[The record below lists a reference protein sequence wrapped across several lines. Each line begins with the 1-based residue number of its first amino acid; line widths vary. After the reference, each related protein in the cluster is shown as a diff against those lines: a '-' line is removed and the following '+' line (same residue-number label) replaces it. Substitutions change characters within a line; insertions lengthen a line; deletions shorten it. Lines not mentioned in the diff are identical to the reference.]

1 MPDNHPPGWYA
12 DPSSQDHL
20 RWWDGAAWT
29 EATTRS
35 ETHGPPVATLAPPA
49 PTAPL
54 KPPPLW
60 RQRSFQ
66 VPAAAVLTAVVVIA
80 VVALVSESGS
90 TGPRVAAGIGVTA
103 TTAGAGGVGSSADTT
118 LADRINFSAADFP
131 PEWSSTLSHDDSTT
145 TSQDARVAACAGATD
160 PRASVERDVS
170 SVDFRTQGM
179 DVSSD
184 VTIVKTAQL
193 ARQDLAAMK
202 GAKALAC
209 FRWFFPGFA
218 ASSAPP
224 GTQIHIVSV
233 NPLPVPSYG
242 QGSFGFRVVMSVT
255 SGGVRAVAT
264 VDEIGFLRGR
274 FEVSGTFTGG
284 PAGFPAAMEGRL
296 MAALATR
303 AAKAPTA

>member
-1 MPDNHPPGWYA
+1 
-12 DPSSQDHL
+12 
-20 RWWDGAAWT
+20 
-29 EATTRS
+29 
-35 ETHGPPVATLAPPA
+35 
-49 PTAPL
+49 
-54 KPPPLW
+54 
-60 RQRSFQ
+60 
-66 VPAAAVLTAVVVIA
+66 
-80 VVALVSESGS
+80 
-90 TGPRVAAGIGVTA
+90 
-103 TTAGAGGVGSSADTT
+103 
-118 LADRINFSAADFP
+118 
-131 PEWSSTLSHDDSTT
+131 
-145 TSQDARVAACAGATD
+145 
-160 PRASVERDVS
+160 
-170 SVDFRTQGM
+170 M

-209 FRWFFPGFA
+209 FRWFFPGLA

-274 FEVSGTFTGG
+274 FEVSGTFTAPG
-284 PAGFPAAMEGRL
+284 PFPAATEGRL
-296 MAALATR
+296 MAALASR
-303 AAKAPTA
+303 AAKAPAA